1 VVFIDLEKTYDKIPR
16 IDMWRMLEKHK
27 VPTKYITL
35 TRDIYDNVGTS
46 ARAGD
51 SETYT
56 FPVSGGDRGPAEA
69 LAPLCIVQQ
78 GLFYTYY

>member
-1 VVFIDLEKTYDKIPR
+1 
-16 IDMWRMLEKHK
+16 MLEKHK

-56 FPVSGGDRGPAEA
+56 FPVTGGDRGPTEA
-69 LAPLCIVQQ
+69 LAPPMHRTTRIILYIPMKQIR
-78 GLFYTYY
+78 F